1 MCSSSRKTNSA
12 SSAQFRVRYTLHH
25 TTALLLS
32 LLWVQKSTKKT
43 HLKSKTISYHMMR
56 EIEAQE
62 TQCAVRALKQF
73 PVVST
78 VMRREIRYFVHL
90 RTYTSRIRDGKIR
103 YFVSV
108 RRTVTATK
116 LAARCIRGSSTESIA
131 YQRHHECNTR
141 QHKQRW
147 DHPRGS

>member
-1 MCSSSRKTNSA
+1 MFSSSRNTNSA

-43 HLKSKTISYHMMR
+43 HLKSKTINYHMMR

-62 TQCAVRALKQF
+62 TQCVVRALKQF
-73 PVVST
+73 PVVSM

-103 YFVSV
+103 YFFNSV
-108 RRTVTATK
+108 QYKYSVQYKAAQTTIRDYFNPIMSAGK
-116 LAARCIRGSSTESIA
+116 LSCGV
-131 YQRHHECNTR
+131 
-141 QHKQRW
+141 
-147 DHPRGS
+147 